1 MTEYLK
7 YFFNLNHLFSLRP
20 GAMHLKALIILA
32 VFFGLFI
39 ILGLSSRIMTTKIK
53 DGLKIKAWR
62 RLYYLSL
69 SMGIIGLVY
78 LFFAWQGVVL
88 LAARFWLLIWL
99 VTTLI
104 WLGFIMKYLFL
115 ETPKLRREI
124 EEKRKFAKYIP

>member
-1 MTEYLK
+1 
-7 YFFNLNHLFSLRP
+7 
-20 GAMHLKALIILA
+20 
-32 VFFGLFI
+32 
-39 ILGLSSRIMTTKIK
+39 MTTKIK